1 MKMRRNHRKYRY
13 DIASALLP
21 YEDRDHFVKVRLLDL
36 DGKELYEITTN
47 KALEGLFVWYP
58 GEQRYQQISGTCDY
72 SLPASASSIR
82 AKLRNEYE
90 KLHGIS
96 DKN

>member
-1 MKMRRNHRKYRY
+1 MKMRRNRRKYRY

-47 KALEGLFVWYP
+47 KALEGLFVWR
-58 GEQRYQQISGTCDY
+58 EDWQSYQQILGTCDY
-72 SLPASASSIR
+72 SLPTSPSGIKAR
-82 AKLRNEYE
+82 LCREYKKIIE
-90 KLHGIS
+90 EEE
-96 DKN
+96 

>member
-1 MKMRRNHRKYRY
+1 MKTRSNYRY
-13 DIASALLP
+13 DIQEALLP
-21 YEDRDHFVKVRLLDL
+21 YQERNHFVTVRLLNV
-36 DGKELYEITTN
+36 DGEELHSITTN
-47 KALEGLFVWYP
+47 KALEGLFVWYS

-72 SLPASASSIR
+72 SLPASAAGIR